1 MNYIIQAVWQGLVLG
16 LLLCISIGPG
26 FFALLRTSLNYGFR
40 SGIAFAF
47 GVFLSDTACVFLA
60 YLGASQ
66 LIVKDSNKFIV
77 GVIGGTILLV
87 FGVYYIFQK
96 KSIEE
101 KEDTKEE
108 LEEIDQSISISAGK
122 KSSSKKV
129 NYSLDMAKGFIL
141 NMINP
146 FVLLLWISWVT
157 IVSSNTNYGHIHII
171 IFFSV
176 TLLTVLSTD
185 VLKAFGA
192 HKIKQMLNAHLLLMI
207 NRLVGL
213 IMIGC
218 GIWMMYRVF

>member
-1 MNYIIQAVWQGLVLG
+1 MDFIIQAIWQGLVLG
-16 LLLCISIGPG
+16 MLLCISIGPG

-47 GVFLSDTACVFLA
+47 GVFLSDAVCVCLA

-66 LIVKDSNKFIV
+66 LIIKDSNKFVV

-101 KEDTKEE
+101 KDQKEE
-108 LEEIDQSISISAGK
+108 DLTEK
-122 KSSSKKV
+122 KSVSKRP
-129 NYSLDMAKGFIL
+129 SHLFEMAKGFIL
-141 NMINP
+141 NTINP

-157 IVSSNTNYGHIHII
+157 IVSSNTNYHHVHII

-176 TLLTVLSTD
+176 TLITVLATD
-185 VLKAFGA
+185 VLKAYGA
-192 HKIKQMLNAHLLLMI
+192 HRIKQMLNARLLLMV

-218 GIWMMYRVF
+218 GIGMIYRVLV